1 MSETNSSRQSSEN
14 DTAANET
21 EQVFEEFLNDAED
34 MDSAEENN
42 EQSSGASNEFDVLQ
56 SELSEAKDQLVR
68 AQAEVENVRKRAR
81 RDMAEQS
88 KYSSLPLMAELVE
101 VVDNLDRALQSA
113 EQSNEQSSLLEG
125 VKMVASQ
132 LTQLISNKG
141 CERIQTV
148 GHEFDPNLHEAIQV
162 QPSHEFP
169 AQVITYEARP
179 GYKMHDR
186 VIRAAQV
193 IISSGAPE

>member
-14 DTAANET
+14 DAAANET
-21 EQVFEEFLNDAED
+21 EQMFEEFLNDAED
-34 MDSAEENN
+34 MDAAEENS
-42 EQSSGASNEFDVLQ
+42 EQSSDSTNEFDLLQ
-56 SELSEAKDQLVR
+56 SELAEAKDQLVR
-68 AQAEVENVRKRAR
+68 AQAEVDNVRKRAR

-113 EQSNEQSSLLEG
+113 EQSDEQSSLLEG

-132 LTQLISNKG
+132 LTQLLSNKG

-148 GHEFDPNLHEAIQV
+148 GQEFDPNLHEAIQV

-169 AQVITYEARP
+169 SQVITYEARP